1 MPISAFHSEPGL
13 RGCASGELGT
23 LAGAFIGGLVVSCE
37 AAAAPIPETCT
48 SRSTP
53 ALCDAFGGL
62 DMRGMKCVL
71 AALRIET
78 YRIDQ
83 PVSASNRIGD

>member
-1 MPISAFHSEPGL
+1 MRGRSGANSGNVHEPL
-13 RGCASGELGT
+13 DTRA
-23 LAGAFIGGLVVSCE
+23 
-37 AAAAPIPETCT
+37 
-48 SRSTP
+48 
-53 ALCDAFGGL
+53 CDAFGGL